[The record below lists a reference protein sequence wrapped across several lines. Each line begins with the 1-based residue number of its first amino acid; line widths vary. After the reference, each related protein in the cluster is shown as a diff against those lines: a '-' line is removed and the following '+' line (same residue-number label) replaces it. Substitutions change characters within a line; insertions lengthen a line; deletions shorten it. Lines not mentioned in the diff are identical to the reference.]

1 MMPGSE
7 LKIRPRDSVS
17 GQTYEGRPTQPGKAG
32 TRGGWDDVDP
42 GVRRNMQA
50 NRGKDTRPELA
61 VRSLLHR
68 KGLRF
73 RVNQPLPFNRR
84 RRADITFTRVGL
96 FVFID
101 GCFWHGCPDHYV
113 EPKTRAEYWSAK
125 VAGNTERD
133 ADTDARLEAAGYSV
147 LRVWEHE
154 PPAETAAAIAMAYR
168 RLR

>member
-1 MMPGSE
+1 MPGSE
-7 LKIRPRDSVS
+7 PEIRPRDSVS
-17 GQTYEGRPTQPGKAG
+17 GQTYEGRPTQSGKAG
-32 TRGGWDDVDP
+32 TRARWDGVDP
-42 GVRRNMQA
+42 AVRRNMQA
-50 NRGKDTRPELA
+50 NKGKDTGPELA

-96 FVFID
+96 FIFID

-113 EPKTRAEYWSAK
+113 EPKTRAAYWSAK
-125 VAGNTERD
+125 VASNTKRD
-133 ADTDARLEAAGYSV
+133 ADTDARLIAAGHSV
-147 LRVWEHE
+147 LRAWEHE
-154 PPAETAAAIAMAYR
+154 PPSETAAAIEAAYR